1 MVKWQKSYPDI
12 ALQTRAQKEKKK
24 VGPTKA
30 EIVTKFLDEL
40 KEDSGR
46 KKYTLNDL
54 GWVHQSQSSWC
65 DLKSDLG
72 QIIGSATKF
81 WTNFQKSGSN
91 PYPNP
96 PKLTNEPSIGGQKE
110 AGTVQDGGRS

>member
-1 MVKWQKSYPDI
+1 MVKWQIRYPDI

-40 KEDSGR
+40 KESSGR

-54 GWVHQSQSSWC
+54 GWVYQSQSSWR
-65 DLKSDLG
+65 DLNSDFTRFPQIMSDLQVNFG
-72 QIIGSATKF
+72 YIWQNRFQIRTQIH
-81 WTNFQKSGSN
+81 QH
-91 PYPNP
+91 
-96 PKLTNEPSIGGQKE
+96 
-110 AGTVQDGGRS
+110 

>member
-1 MVKWQKSYPDI
+1 MGTLFTVTSVLVMVKWQISYPDI

-54 GWVHQSQSSWC
+54 GWVHQLQSSWC
-65 DLKSDLG
+65 DLKSDF
-72 QIIGSATKF
+72 I
-81 WTNFQKSGSN
+81 KSCWICN
-91 PYPNP
+91 
-96 PKLTNEPSIGGQKE
+96 
-110 AGTVQDGGRS
+110 